1 MDAHVYAYLILF
13 SLLPFSTVPI
23 SRREFGFFLSKFAVK
38 AAVSLDE
45 VTFYLM
51 AEKKRAAR
59 RRKSQQ
65 EAPDSIVNI
74 HNDAN
79 GWSQCDRLFRLMD
92 INDDGVLQ
100 KNELWTIINR
110 VRCSSS
116 KVRIQSLECLKIL
129 DNISKGNASNGPE
142 QELNPREFAAFI
154 ARLALATGLNLEELT
169 TLMMEEIECD
179 VASKPTWHG
188 IKYLFACADTRLA
201 EESIE
206 TIRTIQERRAST
218 ISNSASTSSTVAQ
231 QRRRRRGSTA
241 RSA

>member
-1 MDAHVYAYLILF
+1 MHAHVYAYLILS
-13 SLLPFSTVPI
+13 SLLLFLHLTI

-59 RRKSQQ
+59 RRKSQE
-65 EAPDSIVNI
+65 EAPDSIVKI

-100 KNELWTIINR
+100 KNELWTVINR

-129 DNISKGNASNGPE
+129 DNISKGNANNGPE

-154 ARLALATGLNLEELT
+154 ARLALAIGLNLEELT

-218 ISNSASTSSTVAQ
+218 ISNSASTTFTAVQ
-231 QRRRRRGSTA
+231 QRRRRGSTA

>member
-1 MDAHVYAYLILF
+1 M
-13 SLLPFSTVPI
+13 PI
-23 SRREFGFFLSKFAVK
+23 SARREFGFFLSKFAVK

-51 AEKKRAAR
+51 SEKKRAAR

-65 EAPDSIVNI
+65 EAPDSIIKI

-79 GWSQCDRLFRLMD
+79 GWSQCDRLFQLMD

-100 KNELWTIINR
+100 KNELWTVINR
-110 VRCSSS
+110 VRCSRSN
-116 KVRIQSLECLKIL
+116 VRIQSLECLKIL
-129 DNISKGNASNGPE
+129 DNISKGNANGTE

-154 ARLALATGLNLEELT
+154 ARLALATGLSLEELT

-179 VASKPTWHG
+179 MASKPTWHG

-206 TIRTIQERRAST
+206 TIRTIQQRRAST
-218 ISNSASTSSTVAQ
+218 ISNSASISTIPD